1 MGIEME
7 RKKQMMLVLAA
18 LVTAFA
24 RATETSKAESDA
36 TKPTREQR
44 IARRDR
50 LMMEMHGGLLP
61 AKGTPAGRI
70 VVANAQSKVSP
81 DNFDYSALKGGS
93 WLRGVCTVVPES
105 AAPAKC
111 IVPEMDRLRK
121 RHRADF
127 LLLVTDDPSLPA
139 SLVAVEAQ
147 WAIMN
152 IAALE
157 KGAATPE
164 VTRIRARNEFTRVF
178 CMLCGGFSS
187 QFKAPLT
194 NFVVGID
201 DLDSCLADPPVDVN
215 ARLRDYLDLRG
226 IKPERR
232 VTYRQACREGWAP
245 APTNEVQRAI
255 WEKVHAIPAKP
266 MRIEFDPKRGR

>member
-1 MGIEME
+1 MKRHLTIIF
-7 RKKQMMLVLAA
+7 VA
-18 LVTAFA
+18 LVAAFA
-24 RATETSKAESDA
+24 GAVEPPKGKPDAAT
-36 TKPTREQR
+36 PTREER
-44 IARRDR
+44 VARRDKI
-50 LMMEMHGGLLP
+50 MMERHGGLLP
-61 AKGTPAGRI
+61 AKGTPTGRI
-70 VVANAQSKVSP
+70 VIVNAQSKVSP
-81 DNFDYSALKGGS
+81 DNFDYASLKGGS
-93 WLRGVCTVVPES
+93 WLRGLCSVISENTTS
-105 AAPAKC
+105 AKC
-111 IVPEMDRLRK
+111 IAMEMDRLRK

-127 LLLVTDDPSLPA
+127 LLFVTDDPSLPA
-139 SLVAVEAQ
+139 SLVAVESQ

-157 KGAATPE
+157 KDAATPE

-201 DLDSCLADPPVDVN
+201 DLDNCLADPPVDVN

-232 VTYRQACREGWAP
+232 VTYRTACEEGWAP

-255 WEKVHAIPAKP
+255 WEKVHALPTEPI
-266 MRIEFDPKRGR
+266 RIRPETRKVAE

>member
-1 MGIEME
+1 MG
-7 RKKQMMLVLAA
+7 KQMTFLLAA
-18 LVTAFA
+18 LLAAFA
-24 RATETSKAESDA
+24 GISGTARAEADA
-36 TKPTREQR
+36 TKLTREQR

-50 LMMEMHGGLLP
+50 VMLERHGGFLT
-61 AKGTPAGRI
+61 AKGTPVGRI
-70 VVANAQSKVSP
+70 VIVNAQTKVSP
-81 DNFDYSALKGGS
+81 DNFNYAALKGGS
-93 WLRGVCTVVPES
+93 WVRGLCSVVSES
-105 AAPAKC
+105 AMPAGC
-111 IVPEMDRLRK
+111 AIAEMDGLRK

-127 LLLVTDDPSLPA
+127 LLLVTDDPDLPA
-139 SLVAVEAQ
+139 SLVAVESR

-152 IAALE
+152 VAVLE

-164 VTRIRARNEFTRVF
+164 VTRIRARNEFSRVF

-194 NFVVGID
+194 NFVVNID

-215 ARLRDYLDLRG
+215 ARLRDYLDFRG
-226 IKPERR
+226 IKPARR

-245 APTNEVQRAI
+245 APTNEIQRAI

-266 MRIEFDPKRGR
+266 MRIEFDPKKGR